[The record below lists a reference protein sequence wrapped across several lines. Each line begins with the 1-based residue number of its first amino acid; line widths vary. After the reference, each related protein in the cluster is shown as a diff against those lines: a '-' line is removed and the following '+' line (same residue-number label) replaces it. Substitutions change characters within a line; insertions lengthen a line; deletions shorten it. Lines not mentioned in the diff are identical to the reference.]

1 MELQQ
6 VKKDIKD
13 LVVRLNQYNYEY
25 YVLDNPTVDDVYYD
39 SLMQQLLE
47 LEQKYP
53 DLILESSPTQHVG
66 AYLKTN
72 LETIHH
78 THPMMSLG
86 DIFSYDEVTAFV
98 DKIQSVYKNATF
110 DVELK
115 MDGIASMM
123 EYNDGLL
130 VLSATRG
137 DGLVGENIT
146 KNALTIASL
155 PKILKLPVS
164 LEIRGEVYMKKSVFT
179 ELNTYRKEHNEAL
192 FANPRNAAGGS
203 LRQLDSGVTQM
214 RKLDQY
220 AYTLINPLNY
230 GIKTQTGVLEYLLSL
245 GFSVNPNYRE
255 CKNAKE
261 VIDYIEEYH
270 QKRDSLD
277 YPIDGIV
284 IKVNQIELYDSIGYT
299 IKVPKWAIAYKF
311 PAEIVTTR
319 LKDIIFTVGRTG
331 MITPNAVL
339 EPVFIAGTMVSRA
352 TLNNEDF
359 INQRDIRIGDFVRVR
374 KAGEIIPEVIDV
386 DLSMREANGK
396 KFQMITK
403 CPVCGSLLI
412 RKDNESEHYCTNP
425 QCGGRLLEQIIHYA
439 SRDCMD
445 IDGLGEKQIEALFS
459 LGYIKDIA
467 DIYLL
472 KNYQDEI
479 LEIDRFGKKKVQN
492 LINAIEESKTHALD
506 KFIFGLGIRFVGAKA
521 SKTLSKHFGTIDN
534 LSRASMEDLL
544 LLPDIGDVMAKSI
557 TLYFKDKSN
566 QDLIS
571 RLKQLGVNPTNKVVV
586 NGSVFTGLT
595 VVLTGTLDHISRTD
609 AEKRIEELGGHT
621 SSSVSKKTGLVV
633 AGHDA
638 GSKLTKAEAL
648 NVKIIYEDEFLDLIK

>member
-179 ELNTYRKEHNEAL
+179 ELNAYRKEHNEAL

-245 GFSVNPNYRE
+245 GFSVNPG
-255 CKNAKE
+255 
-261 VIDYIEEYH
+261 
-270 QKRDSLD
+270 
-277 YPIDGIV
+277 P
-284 IKVNQIELYDSIGYT
+284 
-299 IKVPKWAIAYKF
+299 
-311 PAEIVTTR
+311 
-319 LKDIIFTVGRTG
+319 
-331 MITPNAVL
+331 
-339 EPVFIAGTMVSRA
+339 
-352 TLNNEDF
+352 
-359 INQRDIRIGDFVRVR
+359 
-374 KAGEIIPEVIDV
+374 
-386 DLSMREANGK
+386 
-396 KFQMITK
+396 
-403 CPVCGSLLI
+403 CP
-412 RKDNESEHYCTNP
+412 
-425 QCGGRLLEQIIHYA
+425 
-439 SRDCMD
+439 
-445 IDGLGEKQIEALFS
+445 
-459 LGYIKDIA
+459 
-467 DIYLL
+467 
-472 KNYQDEI
+472 
-479 LEIDRFGKKKVQN
+479 
-492 LINAIEESKTHALD
+492 
-506 KFIFGLGIRFVGAKA
+506 
-521 SKTLSKHFGTIDN
+521 
-534 LSRASMEDLL
+534 
-544 LLPDIGDVMAKSI
+544 
-557 TLYFKDKSN
+557 
-566 QDLIS
+566 
-571 RLKQLGVNPTNKVVV
+571 
-586 NGSVFTGLT
+586 
-595 VVLTGTLDHISRTD
+595 
-609 AEKRIEELGGHT
+609 
-621 SSSVSKKTGLVV
+621 
-633 AGHDA
+633 
-638 GSKLTKAEAL
+638 
-648 NVKIIYEDEFLDLIK
+648 